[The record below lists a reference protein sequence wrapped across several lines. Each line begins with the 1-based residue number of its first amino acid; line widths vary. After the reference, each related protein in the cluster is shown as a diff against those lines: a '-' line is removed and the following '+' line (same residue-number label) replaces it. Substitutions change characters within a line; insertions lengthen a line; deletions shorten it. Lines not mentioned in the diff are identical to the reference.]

1 MKTLDLQ
8 LIEGELPAAD
18 KKGKVVNE
26 AMVHMFNL
34 KDPIGKLIPGSKD
47 EIIGVVKD
55 FTATSFKD
63 QTQPAIISYSSDN
76 SRMLIDY
83 SGSSLADLLPK
94 LEGSWKKIYP
104 GEYLNYRIIQ
114 EELMKKYKDDTFLYK
129 TVVAYS
135 VVSMIIS
142 GFGLFALSWAVA
154 QSRMKEVGIRKVLGA
169 NARDIAQLLTT
180 SFVKR
185 IAVAFLIA
193 APISYYLMNDWLH
206 QFVQR
211 IALDVTTFALA
222 AVMVTVVAL
231 ATMSFQTL
239 KAALHNPVDELKQ
252 E

>member
-1 MKTLDLQ
+1 
-8 LIEGELPAAD
+8 
-18 KKGKVVNE
+18 
-26 AMVHMFNL
+26 
-34 KDPIGKLIPGSKD
+34 
-47 EIIGVVKD
+47 
-55 FTATSFKD
+55 
-63 QTQPAIISYSSDN
+63 
-76 SRMLIDY
+76 
-83 SGSSLADLLPK
+83 
-94 LEGSWKKIYP
+94 
-104 GEYLNYRIIQ
+104 
-114 EELMKKYKDDTFLYK
+114 MKKYKDDTFLYK